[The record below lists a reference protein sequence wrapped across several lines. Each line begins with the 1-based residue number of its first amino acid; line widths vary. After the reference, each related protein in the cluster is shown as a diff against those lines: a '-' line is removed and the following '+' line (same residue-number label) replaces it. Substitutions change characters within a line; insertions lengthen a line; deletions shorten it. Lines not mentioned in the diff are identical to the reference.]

1 MRVVTRLPATMV
13 PALVAFLAAAGQAED
28 LEANLRAKLAQ
39 PFVKN
44 AAWVMD
50 YDQALQASKASQR
63 LVFANFT
70 RSYSP

>member
-1 MRVVTRLPATMV
+1 MRVAGLITL
-13 PALVAFLAAAGQAED
+13 LAAAGQAED

-50 YDQALQASKASQR
+50 YDQALQASRASQR
-63 LVFANFT
+63 LVFAYFT
-70 RSYSP
+70 RSYFP